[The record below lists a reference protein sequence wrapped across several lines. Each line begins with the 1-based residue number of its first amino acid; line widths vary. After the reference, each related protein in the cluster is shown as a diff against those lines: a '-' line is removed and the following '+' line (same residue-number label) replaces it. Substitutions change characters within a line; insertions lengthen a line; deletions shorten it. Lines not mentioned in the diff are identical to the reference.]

1 MASNTNAYLNLR
13 LTIFDIFVCLASC
26 YDGAIWRF
34 IF

>member
-1 MASNTNAYLNLR
+1 MGSNTNAYLNLR
-13 LTIFDIFVCLASC
+13 LTIFDLFVFLASC